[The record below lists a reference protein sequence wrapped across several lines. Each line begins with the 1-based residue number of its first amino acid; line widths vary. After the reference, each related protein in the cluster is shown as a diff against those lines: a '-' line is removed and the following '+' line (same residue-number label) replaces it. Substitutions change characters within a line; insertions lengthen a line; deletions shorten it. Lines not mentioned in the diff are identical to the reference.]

1 MRKLFALYLCLFVSL
16 LALNT
21 ARGQTIIYSNVL
33 GNGFQ
38 DWGWATINYSN
49 TSPVYTGCT
58 YSISVTMGSGYQ
70 GIQIVNGADLN
81 TSPYGSV
88 SFWLNGGGSGGQHLQ
103 IYAVVDTNGTRNTG
117 RGVYYALSTPTAG
130 TWTQYTVPLSSLGV
144 SNIGNFTGIV
154 IQDSVGT
161 GEPVFYLDNIQLNIL
176 TPPATTAITVNA
188 NEPIRTADARWF
200 ALNATIWDNDVDTTG
215 TIALLTNMGIQS
227 LRFPGGSDSDDYHW
241 PYNRQD
247 VNNWTWTTSL
257 AGYIQVITNMNAKTM
272 ITLNYGTGTSNEAA
286 AWVAYCNAAT
296 TNTVNLGV
304 DQYGSNWRTAGYWA
318 NLRAATPLAHDDGSN
333 YLRIG
338 RSAPL
343 GFKYWE
349 VGNELYGSWETDNNS
364 VPHDPYTYAVRA
376 KGYIDLIK
384 AVDPT
389 VKVGVVVTPFT
400 NGYSNNYNHP
410 AVDPVTGYT
419 NYGWTPVLLA
429 TLKNLGETPDF
440 AIFHNYIFNPGGE
453 FDVGLLVSSGPAS
466 GWAFYAAN
474 LRGMISDY
482 MGSAIGTNIELVCTE
497 NNSVSSSPG
506 KQSVSLVGGLYKID
520 SLAALMQ
527 TEFNGL
533 FWWALRNGQDTGNDS
548 SYLYGWREY
557 GDYGVVDIGEYA
569 DPYLYPTYY
578 TTVLAT
584 NFAQTGD
591 TVLTAASAYPLLS
604 AYAVKRTNGSLT
616 VLVVNK
622 TPTNTLSGQVTLS
635 GFTPGTN
642 GVAYFYGIP
651 QDTAVENS
659 GSPTG
664 VTRTNFSVSGTNV
677 SYTFPPYSATVLAF
691 SQSALTASAGSN
703 QTICAGGSAAIGGN
717 PTASGG
723 AGGYSYSWSPSTGLS
738 SATVANPTA
747 SPASTTTYTVT
758 VTDSALNTAQSSV
771 TVTVHALPTVSV
783 NSATICAGGSAT
795 LTATNNASSPT
806 YLWSPG
812 GATTQSITISPAST
826 TTYTV
831 TVTDGTTGCAN
842 TGSGTVTVH
851 ALPTVSVN
859 SATVCA
865 GGSATLTATN
875 NASSPTYLW
884 SPGGATTQSITISP
898 ASTTTYTVTV
908 TDGTTGCA
916 NTGSGTVTVHA
927 LPTVSVNS
935 ASICAGGSATLTATN
950 NASSPAYLWSPGGA
964 TTQSITVSPASTTTY
979 TVTVTDGTTGCANTG
994 SGTVTINA
1002 LPTIT
1007 LGANPTLPYHSSTNA
1022 SLAYTATSG
1031 SPNGYSVA
1039 YDTNAQAAGF
1049 SNVALATLPASPI
1062 LLTVPI
1068 AAGTNTYTA
1077 ALTLNNSSTG
1087 CSSTNYPFTVTVTP
1101 LPVTLAG
1108 SRLYDG
1114 TATANAS
1121 ILTIATNYDGTNLT
1135 LSGSATLAGSGAGV
1149 ENITDFSG
1157 LTLGG
1162 TAAGNYTLTGAGG
1175 SVTVNPLPVVLTGSR
1190 PYDGTATAAA
1200 GILSVSNAVG
1210 GDNVYPA
1217 GGSAN
1222 LAGASVGPEAITS
1235 AGTLTLGGAAGSNYT
1250 VTGLSGTVTVIN
1262 PFLPF
1267 TITSSSLDATG
1278 TNFVV
1283 CWQSIP
1289 GVYYNVLTNTGLS
1302 TPQVWTVLA
1311 GPILATNT
1319 NTCYTLPGGITG
1331 QTNVN
1336 VVIQQ

>member
-188 NEPIRTADARWF
+188 NQPIRTADARWF

-812 GATTQSITISPAST
+812 GATTQSIT
-826 TTYTV
+826 
-831 TVTDGTTGCAN
+831 
-842 TGSGTVTVH
+842 
-851 ALPTVSVN
+851 
-859 SATVCA
+859 
-865 GGSATLTATN
+865 
-875 NASSPTYLW
+875 
-884 SPGGATTQSITISP
+884 
-898 ASTTTYTVTV
+898 
-908 TDGTTGCA
+908 
-916 NTGSGTVTVHA
+916 
-927 LPTVSVNS
+927 
-935 ASICAGGSATLTATN
+935 
-950 NASSPAYLWSPGGA
+950 
-964 TTQSITVSPASTTTY
+964 VSPASTTTY

-1250 VTGLSGTVTVIN
+1250 VTGLSGTVTVTN

>member
-1 MRKLFALYLCLFVSL
+1 MRKFYSLCLCLFVSL

-21 ARGQTIIYSNVL
+21 ARGQTIIYSNAL
-33 GNGFQ
+33 ENGFQ

-58 YSISVTMGSGYQ
+58 YSISVTLGSYQ
-70 GIQIVNGADLN
+70 GIQIVNGVDLN

-88 SFWLNGGGSGGQHLQ
+88 SFWLNGGASGGQHLQ
-103 IYAVVDTNGTRNTG
+103 IYAVVDTNGTRNTV
-117 RGVYYALSTPTAG
+117 RGVYYTLSSPTAG
-130 TWTQYTVPLSSLGV
+130 TWTQYTVPLSSIGV

-154 IQDSVGT
+154 IQDNAGT

-795 LTATNNASSPT
+795 LTATNNA
-806 YLWSPG
+806 
-812 GATTQSITISPAST
+812 I
-826 TTYTV
+826 
-831 TVTDGTTGCAN
+831 
-842 TGSGTVTVH
+842 
-851 ALPTVSVN
+851 
-859 SATVCA
+859 
-865 GGSATLTATN
+865 
-875 NASSPTYLW
+875 SPTYLW